1 MFLKI
6 VSSSR
11 LVVVYNWSIEMV
23 FRNFANWAM
32 GMKVMCSSWLV
43 VVNDGFIEMI
53 IMYLSHLSAFS

>member
-6 VSSSR
+6 VGSSR
-11 LVVVYNWSIEMV
+11 LVVVNDWSIEMV
-23 FRNFANWAM
+23 LRNFANWAM

-43 VVNDGFIEMI
+43 VVNDGLIEMI